1 MRFLNYRS
9 FKILKICI
17 VIFFVFLLFY
27 LIVSKDARRNVR
39 IYFSSSCIGYKQPVF
54 SRKLT
59 DKIVDYSDQSRS
71 TGIIECKNENEI
83 HKMVSE
89 GKLVRVNS
97 GRRFIIEKLSYSYP
111 YLTIESRDLLND
123 ISKRFRSKTEKAG
136 LNGARFIV
144 TSMTR
149 TTEKMKVLRKNN
161 GNASVNSPHLRGN
174 AFDITYVRFSC
185 RKLFVTECDKRFMKE
200 ALAEIIWQLSEEKR
214 CWATYETQQ
223 SCFHVVAR

>member
-1 MRFLNYRS
+1 MRFVKYRF

-17 VIFFVFLLFY
+17 VLFFVSLLFY
-27 LIVSKDARRNVR
+27 LIVSKDARRAVR
-39 IYFSSSCIGYKQPVF
+39 IYFSSSCIGYRQSVF

-59 DKIVDYSDQSRS
+59 DRIVDYSDQARS
-71 TGIIECKNENEI
+71 TGIIECKNEKEI
-83 HKMVSE
+83 HQRVSE
-89 GKLVRVNS
+89 GKLVKVKS
-97 GRRFIIEKLSYSYP
+97 GRRFIVEKLSFSYP
-111 YLTIESRDLLND
+111 YLTSESRDLLNE
-123 ISKRFRSKTEKAG
+123 ISKRFRSKTEEGG

-149 TTEKMKVLRKNN
+149 TTEKMRALRKNN
-161 GNASVNSPHLRGN
+161 GNASANSPHLRGN
-174 AFDITYVRFSC
+174 AFDITYVRFLC

-223 SCFHVVAR
+223 SCFHVVSR